1 MAAYV
6 LDTSAV
12 VKRYILEAGTVWVR
26 SIADPAASHLIY
38 LARITDV
45 EVTSAVV
52 RRQRGGNLSAPD
64 AAATLTQFRQDLI
77 QGYRIIEITP
87 GLLSVAR
94 SLRNCGDT
102 IPNPS
107 RPWGRTEFQVK
118 LKLGLTP
125 SARFRSR

>member
-12 VKRYILEAGTVWVR
+12 VKRYNLETGSAWVR
-26 SIADPAASHLIY
+26 SIADPAAANLIF

-52 RRQRGGNLSAPD
+52 RRQRGGNLSAAD

-77 QGYRIIEITP
+77 R
-87 GLLSVAR
+87 
-94 SLRNCGDT
+94 
-102 IPNPS
+102 
-107 RPWGRTEFQVK
+107 
-118 LKLGLTP
+118 
-125 SARFRSR
+125 